1 MAETHINTNKLDY
14 QIIAPYTRSVLPD
27 NSVIYLKYREDGEN
41 TLKLRPSSWRG
52 EYTITAEYK
61 RVSLERII
69 TIKRTS
75 TNRYYVTYCEVGIQ
89 TQSVV
94 LCSMTEVNEFLR
106 QNAVNRLDRVRN
118 ETAAA
123 PIGAALR

>member
-14 QIIAPYTRSVLPD
+14 QIIAPYTRSALPD

-41 TLKLRPSSWRG
+41 NLKLRPSSWRG
-52 EYTITAEYK
+52 EYTLTAEYK
-61 RVSLERII
+61 RVTLERII

-75 TNRYYVTYCEVGIQ
+75 TNRYFVTYCEVGIQ

-106 QNAVNRLDRVRN
+106 QNAVNRLDNRDQSNSRF
-118 ETAAA
+118 T
-123 PIGAALR
+123 PK